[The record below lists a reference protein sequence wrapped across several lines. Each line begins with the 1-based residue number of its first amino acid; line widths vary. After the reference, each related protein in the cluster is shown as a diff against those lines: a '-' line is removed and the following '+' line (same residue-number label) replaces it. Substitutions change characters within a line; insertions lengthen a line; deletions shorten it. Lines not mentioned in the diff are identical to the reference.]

1 MSGAELAAHVLLF
14 LACHCAATCLFLV
27 RGQRR
32 ANDSPKVIQ
41 LDLKLGR
48 KHALELSP

>member
-1 MSGAELAAHVLLF
+1 MSGAELAAHMLLF
-14 LACHCAATCLFLV
+14 LACHCAATCLFSV

-32 ANDSPKVIQ
+32 ANDLPKVIQ
-41 LDLKLGR
+41 LDLKLGQ